1 MQVSVPMTAD
11 KPQST
16 YVDYVGSIFLEILFM
31 FIKSFGVNI
40 AQWKNSIQI

>member
-1 MQVSVPMTAD
+1 MQVSVPRTTD
-11 KPQST
+11 KSQRT

-40 AQWKNSIQI
+40 AQWKNSIEV